1 MRWEPK
7 LRGFREWK
15 RELIGHEPNM
25 DYKVRLPIVAADT
38 VQATSL
44 VIPVGALIYPYPWI
58 EVLTA
63 EATGTTK
70 TVDVGISGGDEDGFL
85 VGVSVAATG
94 KILGRATYTTGS
106 NETYFASSTI
116 GALLALIKL
125 AGADVV
131 GDTGTYLIEPYVCTA
146 AITIC
151 YTLASAN
158 FAEMDA
164 WFHLP
169 AYFG

>member
-1 MRWEPK
+1 MWYPG

-15 RELIGHEPNM
+15 KELFGREPNM
-25 DYKVRLPIVAADT
+25 DYKVRLPLVASAA
-38 VQATSL
+38 VQTTSL

-85 VGVSVAATG
+85 DGVSVAATG
-94 KILGRATYTTGS
+94 KILGRATYTVGS
-106 NETYFASSTI
+106 NDSYFASSTV
-116 GALLALIKL
+116 GALLALQKI

-131 GDTGTYLIEPYVCTA
+131 GDNGVYLIEPYVVTA
-146 AITIC
+146 ALTVC
-151 YTLASAN
+151 YTLAA
-158 FAEMDA
+158 ADYEEMDA
-164 WFHLP
+164 WFHIP
-169 AYFG
+169 VYDFS